1 MIECVQLPSDV
12 SQRVVVV
19 SLDGLGALLPELAHL
34 CLEARISVLA
44 LARPQYTLNQYVV
57 CGPVED
63 YPRDLAEFESRF
75 ATEEA
80 WLQLSTSCPRSLAL
94 KLSTR

>member
-44 LARPQYTLNQYVV
+44 LARPQYTPTL
-57 CGPVED
+57 
-63 YPRDLAEFESRF
+63 PRIRRL
-75 ATEEA
+75 
-80 WLQLSTSCPRSLAL
+80 LAL
-94 KLSTR
+94 NPAHH